1 MEILHSSR
9 QFQVSNTYIK
19 FFFKNPALEQ
29 NDPFFSSSAFVRT
42 LIKNAFL
49 KYVKRSLNFP

>member
-9 QFQVSNTYIK
+9 QFQVSNTYTK
-19 FFFKNPALEQ
+19 FCFKNPALEQ

-42 LIKNAFL
+42 LVKNAF
-49 KYVKRSLNFP
+49 